1 MWSFFLCQPD
11 LRCRRCLLTFRMAC
25 FLFDAFISVIFL
37 FVIYVC
43 RYMFLAQFFFIDLV
57 WFVENYKSFKM
68 QKSLPHCFRIGG
80 VGLFLELSH
89 FMTIK
94 YDKQIKYI
102 LGAFSVFFE
111 GRRRAFIA

>member
-1 MWSFFLCQPD
+1 
-11 LRCRRCLLTFRMAC
+11 
-25 FLFDAFISVIFL
+25 
-37 FVIYVC
+37 
-43 RYMFLAQFFFIDLV
+43 MFLAQFFFIDLV
-57 WFVENYKSFKM
+57 WFVENYKRFKM